1 MHRRLASIIRFL
13 AALLLAVCL
22 VVPTVEAMTCSDQM
36 DEGSSQEVPKPSDQK
51 KDQLSAHGHCHH
63 GGALHPPFLFPL
75 RDVVVADEPMTLVT
89 AGNLPSDRL
98 DGLIR
103 PPRG

>member
-1 MHRRLASIIRFL
+1 MHRRLASIIRLL

-63 GGALHPPFLFPL
+63 GGALQPPLLLTL
-75 RDVVVADEPMTLVT
+75 RDVVVADEPMALVT
-89 AGNLPSDRL
+89 TGNLPSDRL